1 MEKQNKDHCILNVH
15 CNNYLFPSLKKC
27 MYNKK
32 QSRKQW
38 AFSWDNIFVINAF
51 KQLLCLLSFYGKA
64 KFNSGLPVDDYLRQ
78 LISSAVQYVL
88 VLQHQA
94 TFLS

>member
-1 MEKQNKDHCILNVH
+1 
-15 CNNYLFPSLKKC
+15 

-51 KQLLCLLSFYGKA
+51 KQVLCLLSFYGKA